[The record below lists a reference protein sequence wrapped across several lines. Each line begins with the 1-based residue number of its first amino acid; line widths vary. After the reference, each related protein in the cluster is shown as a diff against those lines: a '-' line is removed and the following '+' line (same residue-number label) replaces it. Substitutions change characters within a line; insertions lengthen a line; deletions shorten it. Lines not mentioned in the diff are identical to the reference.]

1 MKVFMLKGT
10 SKTGKT
16 TTAEAIIRELVRRG
30 YSVGSVKDIHTDI
43 LLDTD
48 STDTDRHADSGAIQ
62 VTGRAERQTAVFH
75 KGRLDIEKILDG
87 YDTDYVLLEGDS
99 GANCPV
105 ILTGKTV
112 EDLEFRW
119 SDRAIAVSGII
130 SAEIDSYR
138 SLPAINAMTNV
149 EALVDLIIA
158 KTPER
163 MPNFPSGTCG
173 GCGGDCRKL
182 MERILKGEASPTDC
196 ILQGEHCTVTVDGEE
211 LNMMPFVEKI
221 VKNVAIGAVRS
232 LKGYK
237 EDAEIVIRVT
247 R

>member
-30 YSVGSVKDIHTDI
+30 YTVGSVKDIHSDI

-48 STDTDRHADSGAIQ
+48 STDTDRHADAGAVQ
-62 VTGRAERQTAVFH
+62 VTGRAERQTATFH

-105 ILTGKTV
+105 ILTGKTA

-130 SAEIDSYR
+130 SSEINSYR
-138 SLPAINAMTNV
+138 TLPAINALTDV
-149 EALVDLIIA
+149 AKLVDLIIE
-158 KTPER
+158 KTPDR
-163 MPNFPSGTCG
+163 MPNFPAGSCG

-182 MERILKGEASPTDC
+182 MERVLKGEASPADC
-196 ILQGEHCTVTVDGEE
+196 ILQGEHCTVTVGGEE
-211 LNMMPFVEKI
+211 LSMMPFVEKI
-221 VKNVAIGAVRS
+221 VKNVAIGAVKS

-237 EDAEIVIRVT
+237 DNEEIVIRIK

>member
-16 TTAEAIIRELVRRG
+16 TTAETIIRELVRRG

-48 STDTDRHADSGAIQ
+48 STDTDRHAASGASL
-62 VTGRAERQTAVFH
+62 VTGRAERQTALFH
-75 KGRLDIEKILDG
+75 KDRLDIEKILDA

-105 ILTGKTV
+105 ILTGKTA

-138 SLPAINAMTNV
+138 GLPVINALTDI
-149 EALVDLIIA
+149 EKLVDLIIE
-158 KTPER
+158 KTPDR
-163 MPNFPSGTCG
+163 MPNFPSGSCG

-182 MERILKGEASPTDC
+182 MERILKGEASPADC
-196 ILQGEHCTVTVDGEE
+196 ILQGERCSVTVGGKE
-211 LNMMPFVEKI
+211 LSMMPFVEKI
-221 VKNVAIGAVRS
+221 VKNVAIGAVKS
-232 LKGYK
+232 LKGYE
-237 EDAEIVIRVT
+237 EDKDIVIRI
-247 R
+247 RR